1 MLTKLSDTK
10 KGIGFTVLV
19 LGAIIGG
26 LVTWY
31 SRRIFAIQLWPK
43 VPHSPQ
49 RHLRRAEDRVFLR
62 SPNQDWPR
70 AQENE
75 FAYSRAY
82 SRNSKRHP
90 HW

>member
-10 KGIGFTVLV
+10 KVTGFTVLV

-43 VPHSPQ
+43 LPHSPQ
-49 RHLRRAEDRVFLR
+49 RHFRRAEDRVFLR
-62 SPNQDWPR
+62 SPIQNRPR
-70 AQENE
+70 AQEDE
-75 FAYSRAY
+75 SAYSRAY